1 MRSLV
6 DIKMCLLIETLGAIL
21 NCTLIPFLATLR
33 ARFFLNI
40 LLRELVLTRV
50 SRSIHSGLGGSL
62 YVRWS
67 TGDTYHRS
75 TLICR

>member
-1 MRSLV
+1 MGSLMDIEMR
-6 DIKMCLLIETLGAIL
+6 LLIETLGAIL
-21 NCTLIPFLATLR
+21 DCTLIPLLATLR

-50 SRSIHSGLGGSL
+50 SRTIRSGLRRSL
-62 YVRWS
+62 HVRRG

-75 TLICR
+75 TLVCR